1 MCERQAA
8 NRGRRTWD
16 HVEPQT
22 LNTDRLE
29 CDGTKKTSN
38 TEPQAPPRSC
48 GSPPAPWHPSHPTA
62 LVRTAPAN
70 PWIPFCRALPCA
82 VLPVWP
88 WTGWSAPRPACNPP
102 TATPSRAPKPVF
114 AAVRGYEPGSSTTD
128 RATMAS
134 AACAWAVVSV
144 VHAAPPIVEQ
154 RRPEDGADLS
164 VHGQGSHG
172 GGLDLSCVSRSLR
185 LSGFVIMF
193 QTL

>member
-70 PWIPFCRALPCA
+70 PWIPFCRALPCP

-88 WTGWSAPRPACNPP
+88 WTEWSAPRPACNPP

-128 RATMAS
+128 RATMAR
-134 AACAWAVVSV
+134 AACAA
-144 VHAAPPIVEQ
+144 IVEQ

-164 VHGQGSHG
+164 VHG
-172 GGLDLSCVSRSLR
+172 LSCVSRSLR